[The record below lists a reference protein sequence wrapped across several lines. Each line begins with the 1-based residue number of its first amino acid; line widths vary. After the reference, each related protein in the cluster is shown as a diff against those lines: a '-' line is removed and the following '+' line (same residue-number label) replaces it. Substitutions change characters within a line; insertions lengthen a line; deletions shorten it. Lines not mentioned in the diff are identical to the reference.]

1 MKIAVIGLGLIGG
14 SFARA
19 FQKYTDH
26 FVCGFDSDCGTL
38 QAAVADGTVAA
49 IADSAY
55 FNEADAIFVALPPI
69 SAADFLLD
77 HRGEFKKGS
86 VVTDISGVKQY
97 IHNRVYIAL
106 KEEGV
111 YYCGSHPMAGKE
123 VSGYRNS
130 DADLFRGASFIL
142 TPVERA
148 QARAVELL
156 RTLAY
161 EIGFL
166 RVTVTDPARHD
177 RVIAYTSQLAHVAS
191 NAYMKSDTAL
201 ERIGFSA
208 GSFEDLTRV
217 AKLDEELWAD
227 LMILN
232 REPLIQETVTLIE
245 NLTKYRD
252 ALLQNDRDTLRDL
265 LKSGKERKLQDEER
279 NRKE

>member
-1 MKIAVIGLGLIGG
+1 MNIAVIGLGLIGG
-14 SFARA
+14 SLARA

-26 FVCGFDSDCGTL
+26 VVCGYDVDEVVRK
-38 QAAVADGTVAA
+38 AAIADGTVTA
-49 IADSAY
+49 IADAAY
-55 FNEADAIFVALPPI
+55 LNEADVTFVALPPV
-69 SAADFLLD
+69 SAADFLINY
-77 HRGEFKKGS
+77 RGEFKKGS

-97 IHNRVYIAL
+97 IHNRVYNAL

-111 YYCGSHPMAGKE
+111 WYCGSHPMAGKE

-142 TPVERA
+142 TPVEHA
-148 QARAVELL
+148 QVRAVELL
-156 RTLAY
+156 RTLCY
-161 EIGFL
+161 EIGFA
-166 RVTVTDPARHD
+166 RVTVTDPEHHD

-201 ERIGFSA
+201 ERFGFSA

-232 REPLIQETVTLIE
+232 REPLIHETDTLIA
-245 NLTKYRD
+245 NLAKYRD
-252 ALLQNDRDTLRDL
+252 ALSQNDRETLRDL

>member
-14 SFARA
+14 SLARA

-26 FVCGFDSDCGTL
+26 VVCGYDVDEAVL
-38 QAAVADGTVAA
+38 KAAIADGTVTANA
-49 IADSAY
+49 GNAY
-55 FNEADAIFVALPPI
+55 LNEADVTFVALPPVT
-69 SAADFLLD
+69 AADFIINY
-77 HRGEFKKGS
+77 RGEFKKGS

-97 IHNRVYIAL
+97 IHNRVYNAL
-106 KEEGV
+106 KEKGV
-111 YYCGSHPMAGKE
+111 WYCGSHPMAGKE

-142 TPVERA
+142 TPVEHA
-148 QARAVELL
+148 QVRAVELL
-156 RTLAY
+156 RTLCY
-161 EIGFL
+161 EIGA
-166 RVTVTDPARHD
+166 RVTVTDPAHHD

-201 ERIGFSA
+201 ERFGFSA

-232 REPLIQETVTLIE
+232 RESLIHETDTLIA

-252 ALLQNDRDTLRDL
+252 ALSQNDRETLRDL

>member
-1 MKIAVIGLGLIGG
+1 MNIAVIGLGLIGG
-14 SFARA
+14 SLARA

-26 FVCGFDSDCGTL
+26 VVCGYDVDEAVRK
-38 QAAVADGTVAA
+38 AAIADGTVTA
-49 IADSAY
+49 IADAAY
-55 FNEADAIFVALPPI
+55 LNEADVTFVALPPV
-69 SAADFLLD
+69 SAADFLINY
-77 HRGEFKKGS
+77 RGEFKKGS

-97 IHNRVYIAL
+97 IHNRVYNAL

-111 YYCGSHPMAGKE
+111 WYCGSHPMAGKE

-142 TPVERA
+142 TPVEHA
-148 QARAVELL
+148 QVRAVELL
-156 RTLAY
+156 RTLCY
-161 EIGFL
+161 EIGFA
-166 RVTVTDPARHD
+166 RVTVTDPAHHD

-201 ERIGFSA
+201 ERFGFSA

-232 REPLIQETVTLIE
+232 REPLIHETDTLIA
-245 NLTKYRD
+245 NLKKYRD
-252 ALLQNDRDTLRDL
+252 ALSQNDRETLRDL

>member
-14 SFARA
+14 SLARA

-26 FVCGFDSDCGTL
+26 VVCGYDVDEAV
-38 QAAVADGTVAA
+38 QKAAIADGTV
-49 IADSAY
+49 SAT
-55 FNEADAIFVALPPI
+55 ADAAYLNDADVTFVALPPV
-69 SAADFLLD
+69 SAADYLLE

-97 IHNRVYIAL
+97 IHNRVYNAL

-111 YYCGSHPMAGKE
+111 CYCGSHPMAGKE

-142 TPVERA
+142 TPVEHA
-148 QARAVELL
+148 QVRAVELL
-156 RTLAY
+156 RTLCY
-161 EIGFL
+161 EIGFA
-166 RVTVTDPARHD
+166 RVTVTDPAHHD

-201 ERIGFSA
+201 ERFGFSA

-232 REPLIQETVTLIE
+232 REPLIHETDTLIA

-252 ALLQNDRDTLRDL
+252 ALSQNDRGTLRDL

-279 NRKE
+279 NRKG

>member
-1 MKIAVIGLGLIGG
+1 MNIAVIGLGLIGG
-14 SFARA
+14 SLARA

-26 FVCGFDSDCGTL
+26 VVCGYDVDEVVRK
-38 QAAVADGTVAA
+38 AAIADGTVTA
-49 IADSAY
+49 IADAAY
-55 FNEADAIFVALPPI
+55 LNEADVTFVALPPV
-69 SAADFLLD
+69 SAADFLINY
-77 HRGEFKKGS
+77 RGEFKKGS

-97 IHNRVYIAL
+97 IHNRVYNAL

-111 YYCGSHPMAGKE
+111 WYCGSHPMAGKE

-142 TPVERA
+142 TPVEHA
-148 QARAVELL
+148 QVRAVELL
-156 RTLAY
+156 RTLCY
-161 EIGFL
+161 EIGFA
-166 RVTVTDPARHD
+166 RVTVTDPAHHD

-201 ERIGFSA
+201 ERFGFSA

-232 REPLIQETVTLIE
+232 REPLIHETDTLIA
-245 NLTKYRD
+245 NLAKYRD
-252 ALLQNDRDTLRDL
+252 ALSQNDRETLRDL

>member
-26 FVCGFDSDCGTL
+26 FVCGYDADEAVL
-38 QAAVADGTVAA
+38 KAAIADGTVSA
-49 IADSAY
+49 IADAAY
-55 FNEADAIFVALPPI
+55 LNEADVTFVALPPVA
-69 SAADFLLD
+69 AADFLLK
-77 HRGEFKKGS
+77 HRCEFKKGS

-97 IHNRVYIAL
+97 IHNRVYNAL

-111 YYCGSHPMAGKE
+111 WYCGSHPMAGKE

-130 DADLFRGASFIL
+130 DAELFRGASFIL
-142 TPVERA
+142 TPVEHA
-148 QARAVELL
+148 QVRAVELL
-156 RTLAY
+156 RTLCF
-161 EIGFL
+161 EIGFA

-191 NAYMKSDTAL
+191 NAYMKSGTAL

-217 AKLDEELWAD
+217 AKLDEELWSD

-232 REPLIQETVTLIE
+232 REPLIHETDTLIA

-252 ALLQNDRDTLRDL
+252 ALLQNDRETLRDL

-279 NRKE
+279 NRRE

>member
-1 MKIAVIGLGLIGG
+1 MNIAVIGLGLIGG
-14 SFARA
+14 SLARA

-26 FVCGFDSDCGTL
+26 VVCGYDVDEAVRK
-38 QAAVADGTVAA
+38 AAIADGTVTA
-49 IADSAY
+49 IADAAY
-55 FNEADAIFVALPPI
+55 LNEADVTFVALPPV
-69 SAADFLLD
+69 SAADFLINY
-77 HRGEFKKGS
+77 RGEFKKGS

-97 IHNRVYIAL
+97 IHNRVYNAL

-111 YYCGSHPMAGKE
+111 WYCGSHPMAGKE

-142 TPVERA
+142 TPVEHA
-148 QARAVELL
+148 QVRAVELL
-156 RTLAY
+156 RTLCY
-161 EIGFL
+161 EIGFA
-166 RVTVTDPARHD
+166 RVTVTDPAHHD

-201 ERIGFSA
+201 ERFGFSA

-232 REPLIQETVTLIE
+232 REPLIHETDTLIA
-245 NLTKYRD
+245 NLAKYRD
-252 ALLQNDRDTLRDL
+252 ALSQNDRETLRDL